1 MCACDT
7 GYSGDGFNCTG
18 IQLIPFLIRENDT
31 VYLLIKNEEKSIL
44 SPDNS
49 SIVVKEEKNI
59 YAFLS
64 VHLRHR

>member
-7 GYSGDGFNCTG
+7 GYSGDGLNCTG

-31 VYLLIKNEEKSIL
+31 VYLVIKNEEKSML

-49 SIVVKEEKNI
+49 SILVKEEKNI

-64 VHLRHR
+64 VYLRHR